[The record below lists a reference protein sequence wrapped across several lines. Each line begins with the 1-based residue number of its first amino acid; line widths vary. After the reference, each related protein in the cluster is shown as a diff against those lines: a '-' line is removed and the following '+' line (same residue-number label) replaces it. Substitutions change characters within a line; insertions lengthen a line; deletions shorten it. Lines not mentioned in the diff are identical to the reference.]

1 MNLYY
6 KNKTN
11 KQTNKMENDIDLAL
25 AIPVTEYSRSVIDVV
40 MNWLTGQT
48 ETEQKSKEDVQ
59 YNKLI
64 FNDDQIGVLSTFAEC
79 IAYFTTE
86 ENPDTDAAN
95 WDPAKIAQMIYPSPS
110 YILCVYPEDQIG
122 NVEYVGSDTDTDI
135 DRTTKLDVDGVEI
148 EVTPKKENLTYT
160 RVYLIQDILDAII
173 EATEETKPIETETT
187 KTKETPDGL

>member
-1 MNLYY
+1 
-6 KNKTN
+6 
-11 KQTNKMENDIDLAL
+11 MENDIDLAL

-40 MNWLTGQT
+40 MNWLTEPKSVDEKT
-48 ETEQKSKEDVQ
+48 SKEDVQ

-110 YILCVYPEDQIG
+110 YILCIYPEDQIG
-122 NVEYVGSDTDTDI
+122 NVEVDI
-135 DRTTKLDVDGVEI
+135 NDNTVEVDVDGVEVEI
-148 EVTPKKENLTYT
+148 TPKKENLTYT

-173 EATEETKPIETETT
+173 DATEVEETEAQTEKATQIEKQETKPIETQN
-187 KTKETPDGL
+187 GLQ

>member
-1 MNLYY
+1 
-6 KNKTN
+6 
-11 KQTNKMENDIDLAL
+11 MENDIDLAL

-40 MNWLTGQT
+40 MNWLTGQ
-48 ETEQKSKEDVQ
+48 TEQKSKEDVQ

-110 YILCVYPEDQIG
+110 YILCIYPEEQIG
-122 NVEYVGSDTDTDI
+122 NVEDI
-135 DRTTKLDVDGVEI
+135 TTET
-148 EVTPKKENLTYT
+148 EPNKESLVYT
-160 RVYLIQDILDAII
+160 RVYLIQDILDSII
-173 EATEETKPIETETT
+173 EAEKETSEEEKIETETKPT
-187 KTKETPDGL
+187 ETPDGL

>member
-1 MNLYY
+1 
-6 KNKTN
+6 
-11 KQTNKMENDIDLAL
+11 MENDIDLAL
-25 AIPVTEYSRSVIDVV
+25 AIPITEYSRSVIDVV
-40 MNWLTGQT
+40 MNWLTGQ
-48 ETEQKSKEDVQ
+48 EQKSKEDVQ

-122 NVEYVGSDTDTDI
+122 NVEYNDENEA
-135 DRTTKLDVDGVEI
+135 TTKLDVDGVEVEI
-148 EVTPKKENLTYT
+148 TPKKENLTYT
-160 RVYLIQDILDAII
+160 RVYLIQDILDDII
-173 EATEETKPIETETT
+173 DATKVEETEAQIEKQEIETKPIETQN
-187 KTKETPDGL
+187 GL

>member
-1 MNLYY
+1 
-6 KNKTN
+6 
-11 KQTNKMENDIDLAL
+11 MENDIDLAL

-40 MNWLTGQT
+40 MNWLTGQ
-48 ETEQKSKEDVQ
+48 TEQKSKEDVQ

-122 NVEYVGSDTDTDI
+122 NVEYNDENEA
-135 DRTTKLDVDGVEI
+135 TTKLDVDGVEVEI
-148 EVTPKKENLTYT
+148 TPKKENLTYT
-160 RVYLIQDILDAII
+160 RVYLIQDILDSII
-173 EATEETKPIETETT
+173 EAEKETQIEETETSN
-187 KTKETPDGL
+187 GLQ

>member
-1 MNLYY
+1 
-6 KNKTN
+6 
-11 KQTNKMENDIDLAL
+11 MENDIDLAL

-40 MNWLTGQT
+40 MNWLTGQ
-48 ETEQKSKEDVQ
+48 TEQKSKEDVQ

-122 NVEYVGSDTDTDI
+122 NVEYNDENEA
-135 DRTTKLDVDGVEI
+135 TTKLDVDGVEVEI
-148 EVTPKKENLTYT
+148 TPKKENLTYT

-173 EATEETKPIETETT
+173 GATEVEETEAQIEKQEVEAETKPIETKPIETQ
-187 KTKETPDGL
+187 DGL

>member
-1 MNLYY
+1 MEML
-6 KNKTN
+6 
-11 KQTNKMENDIDLAL
+11 NKMETINSRGLDLAL
-25 AIPVTEYSRSVIDVV
+25 AIPITEYSRSVIDVV
-40 MNWLTGQT
+40 MNWLTEPKSGDEKT
-48 ETEQKSKEDVQ
+48 SKEDVQ

-122 NVEYVGSDTDTDI
+122 NVEYNDENEA
-135 DRTTKLDVDGVEI
+135 TTKLDVDGVEVEI
-148 EVTPKKENLTYT
+148 TPKKENLTYT

-173 EATEETKPIETETT
+173 DATKVEETEAQIEKQEIETKPIETQ
-187 KTKETPDGL
+187 DGLQ

>member
-1 MNLYY
+1 
-6 KNKTN
+6 
-11 KQTNKMENDIDLAL
+11 MENDIDLAL
-25 AIPVTEYSRSVIDVV
+25 AIPITEYSRSVIDVV
-40 MNWLTGQT
+40 MNWLTGQ
-48 ETEQKSKEDVQ
+48 EQKSKEDVQ

-122 NVEYVGSDTDTDI
+122 NVEYNDENEA
-135 DRTTKLDVDGVEI
+135 TTKLDVDGVEVEI
-148 EVTPKKENLTYT
+148 TPKKENLTYT

-173 EATEETKPIETETT
+173 DATKVEETEAQIEKQEIETKPIETQN
-187 KTKETPDGL
+187 GL

>member
-1 MNLYY
+1 
-6 KNKTN
+6 
-11 KQTNKMENDIDLAL
+11 MENDIDLAL

-40 MNWLTGQT
+40 MNWLTGQ
-48 ETEQKSKEDVQ
+48 TEQKSKEDVQ

-110 YILCVYPEDQIG
+110 YILCIYPEEQIG
-122 NVEYVGSDTDTDI
+122 NVETGAEDTTA
-135 DRTTKLDVDGVEI
+135 EI
-148 EVTPKKENLTYT
+148 EPKKENLIYT

-173 EATEETKPIETETT
+173 DATKVEETEAQIEKQEIETKPIETQ
-187 KTKETPDGL
+187 DGLQ